1 MFPHSGFQFW
11 NKSEDHR
18 DSMSIWFS
26 LRTTSGYVKICPSK
40 CQAPSPC
47 SFALQ
52 AVRRSHFALH
62 CAEPRNPTKQ
72 RPFSTDSSPT
82 HTQSSRQGLM
92 CDLNTNE
99 LPQLGWACC
108 ATSAS
113 RGCSSRGNSSLCPGS
128 QPALSV
134 PWGQQERTTQQERT
148 HTHPQ
153 PPQHLPER
161 EEFTSPTGN
170 SFCSSFLGQG
180 PKLWPREE
188 LTLQVK
194 NWHHPADV
202 QEANYDI
209 PLARTRIHLLYS
221 PGRINSEC
229 SGV

>member
-1 MFPHSGFQFW
+1 
-11 NKSEDHR
+11 
-18 DSMSIWFS
+18 MSIRFS

-40 CQAPSPC
+40 GQAPSPC

-113 RGCSSRGNSSLCPGS
+113 KETSLCPGS

-134 PWGQQERTTQQERT
+134 PWGQQERT

-161 EEFTSPTGN
+161 GEFTSPTGN

-194 NWHHPADV
+194 N
-202 QEANYDI
+202 
-209 PLARTRIHLLYS
+209 
-221 PGRINSEC
+221 
-229 SGV
+229 